1 MMTTVY
7 DHLVELKKD
16 ERAED
21 ERVKAILSGYN
32 DNVTKLKVELNKYLD
47 ELVIPVPGVTLDKT
61 PKQSDEETRVDPISV
76 TRVDPIGVTR
86 VDPIGETNNESG
98 VKKAGG
104 IFENA
109 TPSQDGSKSDNGHG
123 KYTEKKTKKNQ
134 NKTTTYE
141 FTISLEGKF
150 SIQIIGKTT
159 ATREYGKI
167 DNVKK
172 LISEAVTQETD
183 KAKEFKEA
191 ITNAT
196 TYKDIKN
203 AFANYIK
210 KSDGQNV
217 VFDDKTLFIDV
228 LPKGNDLT
236 SLANAVK
243 AEINTSLT

>member
-7 DHLVELKKD
+7 DHLVKLKKNKNT
-16 ERAED
+16 ENKS
-21 ERVKAILSGYN
+21 VKNILSGYN
-32 DNVTKLKVELNKYLD
+32 GNVTALKQALKEYLD
-47 ELVIPVPGVTLDKT
+47 ELKKATSVSEIPVPVVPVVPTVDTPDEQKVDTPGVGDVDQTDS
-61 PKQSDEETRVDPISV
+61 SDTKSDV
-76 TRVDPIGVTR
+76 
-86 VDPIGETNNESG
+86 NQ
-98 VKKAGG
+98 AGG
-104 IFENA
+104 IFEDV
-109 TPSQDGSKSDNGHG
+109 TQSQDGSESDNGHG